1 MAACTFPWE
10 NVPDPFV
17 AEARACLQAVTMA
30 EEMGFGDICVEGD
43 ALSIIRKLNSEE
55 EDRSNVSGLIQDIYE
70 RRSRFR
76 SLRLQYVPRKA
87 NSAAHEMA
95 KEWCQYVTPRYWIE
109 EVPQVVEGIVNRE
122 RRLDLDEG

>member
-1 MAACTFPWE
+1 M
-10 NVPDPFV
+10 

-30 EEMGFGDICVEGD
+30 EEMGFRDICVEGD
-43 ALSIIRKLNSEE
+43 ALSIIRKLNSKE
-55 EDRSNVSGLIQDIYE
+55 EDKSNVSSLIQDING

-76 SLRLQYVPRKA
+76 SLRFQYVPRKA

-95 KEWCQYVTPRYWIE
+95 KEGCQYVIPRYRIE

-122 RRLDLDEG
+122 RRRNPDEGQ